1 MPNTIF
7 GLLSPTSGGAIN
19 KVVVMVRKWL
29 RTKHAIMF
37 RLNNKVVQVC
47 FQDNS

>member
-1 MPNTIF
+1 MPNSNF
-7 GLLSPTSGGAIN
+7 GLLSPTTGNAVDKMI
-19 KVVVMVRKWL
+19 VMVRKWL